1 MRRKNWGKVVSVMT
15 LAALT
20 AMTAACA
27 AEGAADKDLSER
39 VDLVMYLL
47 GDEPPR
53 YEAVLEEFNEMAL
66 EELNCTLDVK
76 FLDWGEYETQYP
88 LLFSSGEKF
97 DLAYA
102 ATWVDFM
109 NLAQKGAFMP
119 LEDLLPQ
126 YCAESLKSCPDEAL
140 EQATINGHTY
150 AYPTNFATYNAYG
163 CVVRGDMMD
172 KYGFE
177 SISNYEEYGEFLKAV
192 KENEPSFTN
201 VAGMNYNP
209 SLMANIYLE
218 AHDLYPLNGGQFG
231 IYYLD
236 LSDGEDQ
243 AKVIAMHEWD
253 GYEAYCDMVKEW
265 ADYGLWPK
273 SVMSVTDSVESL
285 LQSGAAAAYMSNL
298 DGWATSYA
306 LVDSS
311 WDLRWYNLIP
321 TVNHLN
327 YIQDCMVIPTSSE
340 HPERAL
346 MLLDKLRTDERYYN
360 LLTYGVEGVD
370 FTKNDD
376 GTFTAIDMNSF
387 TPEPGTWGFRTKEYF
402 MNADTY
408 PADIDDRRAEL
419 ESQVVSNMFR
429 GFNMDTEP
437 VKTEFAAMQSVYTQ
451 YNTPLVGGIT
461 SDVNDDLQQLAQKAE
476 AAGNEKVKAELQ
488 AQVDA
493 FYAEHKQ

>member
-1 MRRKNWGKVVSVMT
+1 MAKKWGKMAAVMT
-15 LAALT
+15 LAAVSALG
-20 AMTAACA
+20 MTAAAEDA
-27 AEGAADKDLSER
+27 AEVDLSER

-53 YEAVLEEFNEMAL
+53 YEEMLEDFNEMAL
-66 EELNCTLDVK
+66 EELNCTLEVK
-76 FLDWGEYETQYP
+76 FLDWGEYETKYP

-109 NLAQKGAFMP
+109 NLAQKGAFMA
-119 LEDLLPQ
+119 LDELLPQ
-126 YCAESLKSCPDEAL
+126 YCQESLKSCPEEAL
-140 EQATINGHTY
+140 EQASIDGHIY
-150 AYPTNFATYNAYG
+150 AYPTNYATYNAYG
-163 CVVRGDMMD
+163 VVVRGDMMD

-177 SISNYEEYGEFLKAV
+177 TIQSFEEYGEFLKAV

-218 AHDLYPLNGGQFG
+218 ANGLYPLNGGQFG

-236 LSDGEDQ
+236 RSQGDEN
-243 AKVIAMHEWD
+243 AKVIAMHEWE
-253 GYEAYCDMVKEW
+253 GYEEYCAMAKDW
-265 ADYGLWPK
+265 ADSGLWPK

-285 LQSGAAAAYMSNL
+285 LQSGAAAGYMSNL

-306 LVDSS
+306 LVDDS
-311 WDLRWYNLIP
+311 WDLRWFNLIP

-340 HPERAL
+340 HPDRAL
-346 MLLDKLRTDERYYN
+346 MLLDKLRTDERYYD

-370 FTKNDD
+370 FVKNEN
-376 GTFTAIDMNSF
+376 GTFTSLDMNLF
-387 TPEPGTWGFRTKEYF
+387 TPEPGTWGFRTKEYY
-402 MNADTY
+402 MNADSY
-408 PADIDDRRAEL
+408 PEDVDEKRAEL
-419 ESQVVSNMFR
+419 ESQVVPNIFR
-429 GFNMDTEP
+429 GFNMNTEA
-437 VKTEFAAMQSVYTQ
+437 VKTEFAAMQNVYTQ
-451 YNTPLVGGIT
+451 YNAPLVGGIT
-461 SDVNDDLQQLAQKAE
+461 SDVGQDLKQLAEKAE
-476 AAGNEKVKAELQ
+476 SAGNEKVKAELQ

-493 FYAEHKQ
+493 FYEENK